1 MQPTTEI
8 QTASMLPTLG
18 IFPPTQVEYNLCSGK
33 DIVNILNIML
43 YFNVV
48 KTINNFIYHTLQS
61 NLDNQMD
68 IEMVSF
74 YASDFKRMQVEKTF
88 SQAPTSKNSSTCDHF
103 KVHTFIVKLN
113 Y

>member
-33 DIVNILNIML
+33 RYPQHHIYLNVL
-43 YFNVV
+43 
-48 KTINNFIYHTLQS
+48 KTIINFIYHTLQS

-88 SQAPTSKNSSTCDHF
+88 SQAPNSKNSSTCDHF